1 MARLASGADEGQL
14 IDQLM
19 GYFRDLMA
27 LGVGC
32 KADQLLYVLPA
43 QVELAKELG
52 QRLGVATILA
62 MLQVLDQTAARM
74 RVSVHGR
81 TLAEMALVRV
91 CTLQDLDGVA
101 DAVATVRAGGS
112 IASGAAVLPV
122 TSAKSQASGELKK
135 NSEPPVMAPP
145 TPSPTPAPQ
154 ALTDAIAQEWWQSA
168 ATRAGGLLSDLVAQT
183 VEVRAANGDRMLIRV
198 DRPLT
203 KQLCEQPSQRSELES
218 LVATCSG
225 RRIALQFEVAEGAA
239 APVVVA
245 PPPRSRRQMQ
255 EEVAAQPFVKKAL
268 ELFGVDSDAIRY
280 LPPNESQ

>member
-1 MARLASGADEGQL
+1 
-14 IDQLM
+14 M

-91 CTLQDLDGVA
+91 CSLQDLDGVA

-112 IASGAAVLPV
+112 IASGAAVVP
-122 TSAKSQASGELKK
+122 TGSAMSQASGELKK
-135 NSEPPVMAPP
+135 NTEPVVMTATNVALDTPP
-145 TPSPTPAPQ
+145 KIAQIPSPNSQ
-154 ALTDAIAQEWWQSA
+154 ILSDALAAEWWQSA

-203 KQLCEQPSQRSELES
+203 KQLCEQPTQRSELES

-225 RRIALQFEVAEGAA
+225 RRISLQFEVAEGAA
-239 APVVVA
+239 ASVVVA
-245 PPPRSRRQMQ
+245 PPPRSRRQLQ

-280 LPPNESQ
+280 LPPQEEG